1 MPVFNLNDL
10 VRIGAKFFLLV
21 ALLALVQFLISFL
34 LGKLPNLNIPG
45 CAGYYFEALGIVFG
59 LKLMLSIVVYGFT
72 AKFVLNFLSHAL
84 E

>member
-21 ALLALVQFLISFL
+21 SLLALIQFLINFL
-34 LGKLPNLNIPG
+34 ISQIPAVNIPG
-45 CAGYYFEALGIVFG
+45 CAGYYFEALGIAFG